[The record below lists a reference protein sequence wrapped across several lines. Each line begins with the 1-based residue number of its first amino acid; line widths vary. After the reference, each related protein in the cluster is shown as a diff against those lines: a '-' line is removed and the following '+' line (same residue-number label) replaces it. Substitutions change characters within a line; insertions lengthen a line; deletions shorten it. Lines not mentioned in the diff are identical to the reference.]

1 LDVPGAIEYLVRD
14 RIGRALVAVDQIA
27 VVQGTDEGTVDA
39 DLVVQL
45 TVDAMRVDRNAQ
57 TLRMTGREI
66 VRYAG
71 QAELSF
77 TVVQMTTGQV
87 MATGKASANRES
99 DESLSDNV
107 NADAWKREMAEEAV
121 ARLAPEVAAAVAKA
135 AATLPPSS
143 APSPAAGS
151 AR

>member
-1 LDVPGAIEYLVRD
+1 
-14 RIGRALVAVDQIA
+14 
-27 VVQGTDEGTVDA
+27 
-39 DLVVQL
+39 
-45 TVDAMRVDRNAQ
+45 MRVDRNAQ